1 MDKPKQ
7 PKTPRITEAQAFSEN
22 LGACVILQQV
32 LNETHQLPT
41 LERLVNLDHIATLIL
56 ASQPPAQA

>member
-1 MDKPKQ
+1 
-7 PKTPRITEAQAFSEN
+7 
-22 LGACVILQQV
+22 QV